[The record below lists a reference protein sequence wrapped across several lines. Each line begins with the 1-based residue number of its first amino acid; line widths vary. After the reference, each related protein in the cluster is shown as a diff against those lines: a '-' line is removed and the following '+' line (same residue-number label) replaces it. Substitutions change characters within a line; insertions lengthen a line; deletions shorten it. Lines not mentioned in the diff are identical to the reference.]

1 LIPAACRQT
10 TQAKLFKEAEM
21 SIGGGYRD
29 REAWIDLSKGKV
41 EYKPIKEDD
50 ARKYVGARGL
60 GDKYVYD
67 NGP

>member
-1 LIPAACRQT
+1 
-10 TQAKLFKEAEM
+10 M